1 MTTDTKTAKIPEGSY
16 VLNYGASKTY
26 PWMKQ
31 VASMFNADNQDMS
44 NSQNTI
50 LTNNEIYLPP
60 EGVEAIGVEKLEYMN
75 NKPKEGAHD
84 SINNLMVM
92 NTLSGLKPM
101 YGGGEVKPMMEYNKG
116 GMVKKKKMM
125 GYQDGGAVQDNTVSN
140 LMNLLALG
148 EISNQR
154 PEMSMYDADTR
165 GGVMGQG
172 DPLGISEGNFM
183 PTGAAIGSLKKL
195 FNKPEFFTPSVI
207 NKPLEAALIKNKASK
222 KDLSLVRNLIEENE
236 AVGMSLP
243 ERGEEIFS
251 QLNSLFKKIAK
262 NKTELNKIYEASGA
276 ENLTT
281 IYPEGELLKSW
292 QKLRQSNIDEMFPKN
307 RGGMVGYQD
316 GNFVGPPQTSQNL
329 ADDQNRQLSESI
341 DRRMANPNIYKGSP
355 MGVVRDN
362 AMMLQDSIKQDI
374 ENKAIKTL
382 QLMKLKGMLNDPQ
395 SINMQEPPIPNNAI
409 ADSMRMRDLLEFVKM
424 QSMNR
429 GAPAVMQGMGSES
442 MEDLR

>member
-1 MTTDTKTAKIPEGSY
+1 
-16 VLNYGASKTY
+16 
-26 PWMKQ
+26 
-31 VASMFNADNQDMS
+31 
-44 NSQNTI
+44 
-50 LTNNEIYLPP
+50 
-60 EGVEAIGVEKLEYMN
+60 
-75 NKPKEGAHD
+75 
-84 SINNLMVM
+84 
-92 NTLSGLKPM
+92 
-101 YGGGEVKPMMEYNKG
+101 
-116 GMVKKKKMM
+116 
-125 GYQDGGAVQDNTVSN
+125 
-140 LMNLLALG
+140 
-148 EISNQR
+148 
-154 PEMSMYDADTR
+154 
-165 GGVMGQG
+165 
-172 DPLGISEGNFM
+172 
-183 PTGAAIGSLKKL
+183 
-195 FNKPEFFTPSVI
+195 
-207 NKPLEAALIKNKASK
+207 
-222 KDLSLVRNLIEENE
+222 
-236 AVGMSLP
+236 
-243 ERGEEIFS
+243 
-251 QLNSLFKKIAK
+251 
-262 NKTELNKIYEASGA
+262 
-276 ENLTT
+276 
-281 IYPEGELLKSW
+281 
-292 QKLRQSNIDEMFPKN
+292 MFPKN